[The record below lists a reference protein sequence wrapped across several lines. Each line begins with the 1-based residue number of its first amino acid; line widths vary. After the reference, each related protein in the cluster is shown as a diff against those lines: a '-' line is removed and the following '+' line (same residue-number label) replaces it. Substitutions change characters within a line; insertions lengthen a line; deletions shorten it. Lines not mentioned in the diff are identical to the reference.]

1 MLKVLYGAEPYLVN
15 EKVREIT
22 KDIDDMNVAHFDEL
36 TSAVF
41 QTAQQYPFL
50 ASRQAIVVDIDKLGA
65 CEELLSAKIPE
76 FTDFIVCPKVV
87 DERTKVFKAL
97 KKAGC
102 VDECKKMDLQSLK
115 KAIREKVSERGCSIS
130 DEMIENF
137 VQHIGYFV
145 DENVSLY
152 TINIV
157 LKQLCFGTVEI
168 SMDDIVALV
177 PRSVNVKMWELST
190 VLMDLDAK
198 KLYQM
203 ADVIKGKAYR
213 TPRLTRFGYITLE
226 QKLSVLGHTDLGS
239 IPAHEFHYFDS
250 NSCGEAFHA
259 SKPESLRGWECIWG
273 SDRILAGFPHLYY
286 YGNPRIPQA
295 FLERCLAFRQEKS
308 LKNKGDQ

>member
-152 TINIV
+152 TINIA

-203 ADVIKGKAYR
+203 AEHLLDEKESGIGMLSLLLRSFRLAYKATLCKRMNLRENEIAKKLGVPAYQYKSAMRFSPEQISKALDLLQGGVNRIKSGIPER
-213 TPRLTRFGYITLE
+213 VVFPQTLAE
-226 QKLSVLGHTDLGS
+226 VLVELGGV
-239 IPAHEFHYFDS
+239 A
-250 NSCGEAFHA
+250 
-259 SKPESLRGWECIWG
+259 
-273 SDRILAGFPHLYY
+273 
-286 YGNPRIPQA
+286 
-295 FLERCLAFRQEKS
+295 
-308 LKNKGDQ
+308 